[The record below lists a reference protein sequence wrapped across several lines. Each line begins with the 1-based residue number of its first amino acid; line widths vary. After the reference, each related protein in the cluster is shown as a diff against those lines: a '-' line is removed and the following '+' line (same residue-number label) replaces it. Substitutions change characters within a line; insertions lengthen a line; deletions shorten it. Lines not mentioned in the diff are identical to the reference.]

1 MLALRVLVA
10 RSEALASPIPS
21 PKREGSQSQNAPSGE
36 AWESA
41 LHFEHIVTN

>member
-10 RSEALASPIPS
+10 RSEALASRVS
-21 PKREGSQSQNAPSGE
+21 PLKGRGARVQNAPSGE